1 MFEGTVLKGYSGFYY
16 VKYNQQIYECSLRG
30 KNRIKKIKFLPGD
43 KVTFEPISQEKGVI
57 EDLLPRKNELIR
69 PPIANVEQVIIVSS
83 LVNPEPDLW
92 LLDRLTI
99 LALWNDIKPILCLNK
114 ADLSSQE
121 KIANLKKIYEQAK
134 FKVLVTSAKKN
145 LGIDDLKG
153 VLKDQISVVAGAS
166 GVGKSSILNAI
177 QPDLRLQIGEV
188 SLKLKRGKHTTRH
201 VELIPLHFGGLVA
214 DTPGFSSLNLPE
226 DIMREQLSFLF
237 PDFDQYRNNC
247 KFSTCLHKEEPEC
260 SVREAVQKG
269 ELAQNRYN
277 NYLAF
282 LEEVIKQERSY

>member
-1 MFEGTVLKGYSGFYY
+1 MLEGTVLKGYSGFYY

-69 PPIANVEQVIIVSS
+69 PPITNVEQVIIVSS

-269 ELAQNRYN
+269 KLAQNRYN